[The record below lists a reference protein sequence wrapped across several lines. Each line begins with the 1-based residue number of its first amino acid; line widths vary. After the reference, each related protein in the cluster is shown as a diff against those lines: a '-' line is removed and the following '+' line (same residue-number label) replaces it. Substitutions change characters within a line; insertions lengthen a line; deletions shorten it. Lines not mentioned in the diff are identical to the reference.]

1 LFKRVYSQFFQC
13 LGAVQMAISLTQF
26 AKDIK
31 QPKTSVW
38 AKCKELDIY
47 TANGLD
53 GEAIARLKKAF
64 AITDQPTPDQP
75 QSPFASG
82 AMVLSSGRALPSVPG
97 QFVAPQVAVDL
108 SDLHNVEQAGASLAN
123 ASAEQIG
130 NFLTQY
136 AHLRLQ
142 QSIVRIDA
150 QFQALEGQ
158 ALNQSVGKLSQ
169 PADGES
175 AA

>member
-1 LFKRVYSQFFQC
+1 MIPLS
-13 LGAVQMAISLTQF
+13 QF
-26 AKDIK
+26 AKDNHINK
-31 QPKTSVW
+31 GTVFR
-38 AKCKELDIY
+38 KCQELKIP

-53 GEAIARLKKAF
+53 GEAIARLKEAF
-64 AITDQPTPDQP
+64 GITDTPTPDQP
-75 QSPFASG
+75 QPPFTSG

-108 SDLHNVEQAGASLAN
+108 GDLRNVEQQGASLAN

-130 NFLTQY
+130 HFLTQY

-142 QSIVRIDA
+142 QSVARIDA

-169 PADGES
+169 PNETGN